1 MLTTV
6 PAWRAA
12 MADFVRP
19 AGWLLVLALWL
30 AAGGAAAQ
38 QVPAMMIAHQPGSV
52 PGLIGGQPNIAGLAF
67 VADARPAPSF
77 GFSADRWWARLA
89 AGDAPDMGVR
99 FLRLDAPSSDRI
111 AAFMQCGGEPWHA
124 LARMW
129 ARYAVF
135 RVEPARGGCS
145 LLLMEETRSTVRF
158 GVLLLTQEQLA
169 AADDSTLIGVAFGIS
184 LAVSVMT
191 GFLWAATRKTELLH
205 FIFYQGA
212 CALVIVRVWGFIPGV
227 FLTGTPRLDGVIG
240 VAGLNLWVME
250 FLAYVRCSL
259 DVRATH
265 PRLDRFCG
273 IFGVTTLAAVAGEAL
288 GARFQWPV
296 TLADM
301 TGGLVCWLLVVAVR
315 WHAGRR
321 RALQQLLGFSPTIF
335 CFALFMASLRG
346 QAQLTDVRSLFL
358 LGQIGSTLALGLWM
372 AQAFKE
378 DRDARE
384 AMLSNT
390 VHELQSNRA
399 ELERYQGD
407 LETMVSVRTAELQ
420 RAVQNERAIVDQQR
434 DFTAMIGH
442 EFRTPLAVI
451 DGQARRIGRG
461 GMEDDLL
468 RRSREIRGAVRDMI
482 GLMDGLL
489 FHARSDSGM
498 AEYRWETVDIGDLLQ
513 RAIGGAVP
521 RERLSDLRVAEIAPA
536 GCRADPALLTTAI
549 GNIIANAVKYSP
561 AGSPVTVAAAERGGS
576 IDITV
581 ADRGSG
587 IAPEELEAIFAR
599 FQRGSNALTTIGS
612 GLGLYVARQII
623 EGHGGTIAVASER
636 GAGSVFTLR
645 LPRVPGQARV
655 APAAAWSEAT

>member
-1 MLTTV
+1 L
-6 PAWRAA
+6 
-12 MADFVRP
+12 
-19 AGWLLVLALWL
+19 
-30 AAGGAAAQ
+30 
-38 QVPAMMIAHQPGSV
+38 
-52 PGLIGGQPNIAGLAF
+52 
-67 VADARPAPSF
+67 
-77 GFSADRWWARLA
+77 
-89 AGDAPDMGVR
+89 R
-99 FLRLDAPSSDRI
+99 FLRLDAPASDRI
-111 AAFMQCGGEPWHA
+111 AAFMQCGAAPWHA
-124 LARMW
+124 LTRIL

-135 RVEPARGGCS
+135 RIEPAGAGCT

-158 GVLLLTQEQLA
+158 GMRLLTQEELA
-169 AADDSTLIGVAFGIS
+169 ASDDSTLIGVAFGIS

-191 GFLWAATRKTELLH
+191 GFLWVATRKIELLH
-205 FIFYQGA
+205 FICYQ
-212 CALVIVRVWGFIPGV
+212 CAGVLVILRVWGFIPGI
-227 FLTGTPRLDGVIG
+227 FLAGAPRLDGVLG
-240 VAGLNLWVME
+240 VAGLNLWVFE
-250 FLAYVRCSL
+250 FLAYVRHSL
-259 DVRATH
+259 DLPAAN
-265 PRLDRFCG
+265 PRLDRFSLVLG
-273 IFGVTTLAAVAGEAL
+273 ASVAVAVAGEVL
-288 GARFQWPV
+288 GLRFQWPLTV
-296 TLADM
+296 ANM
-301 TGGLVCWLLVVAVR
+301 SGGLACWLVVVALR
-315 WHAGRR
+315 WHSGKR
-321 RALQQLLGFSPTIF
+321 RALQQLLGFSPTIG
-335 CFALFMASLRG
+335 CFVLFVASLHG
-346 QAQLTDVRSLFL
+346 HAQLTDVRSLFL

-372 AQAFKE
+372 AQSFKE

-407 LETMVSVRTAELQ
+407 LETMVSARTAELQ

-489 FHARSDSGM
+489 FHARSDAGM
-498 AEYRWETVDIGDLLQ
+498 AEYRWETVIIADLLQ
-513 RAIGGAVP
+513 RAIASAVP
-521 RERLSDLRVAEIAPA
+521 RERLPDVRLAETAAA

-549 GNIIANAVKYSP
+549 GNIIANAVKYSA
-561 AGSPVTVAAAERGGS
+561 AGSPITIAAAEHGSS

-599 FQRGSNALTTIGS
+599 FQRGSNALTSIGS

-623 EGHGGTIAVASER
+623 EGHGGTIAVASEP

-645 LPRVPGQARV
+645 LPRVPGHAKP
-655 APAAAWSEAT
+655 ATAAAAWSDVP

>member
-1 MLTTV
+1 MHMKRV
-6 PAWRAA
+6 
-12 MADFVRP
+12 
-19 AGWLLVLALWL
+19 LLLLLGLMIGSVT
-30 AAGGAAAQ
+30 GAEAQ
-38 QVPAMMIAHQPGSV
+38 HVPAMMFAHQPQSV
-52 PGLIGGQPNIAGLAF
+52 PELVDGQPNIAALTF
-67 VADARPAPSF
+67 TADPRPAPSF
-77 GFSADRWWARLA
+77 GFSTDRWWARLP
-89 AGDAPDMGVR
+89 AGPASAMEMR
-99 FLRLDAPSSDRI
+99 FLRLDAPSSDLI
-111 AAFMQCGGEPWHA
+111 AAFMQCGDAPWHA
-124 LARMW
+124 LPRIR

-135 RVEPARGGCS
+135 RVEPNPGCT

-158 GVLLLTQEQLA
+158 GVLLLTQEELA
-169 AADDSTLIGVAFGIS
+169 SFDDSTLIGVAFGIS
-184 LAVSVMT
+184 LAVSAMT
-191 GFLWAATRKTELLH
+191 GFLWAATRKIELLH
-205 FIFYQGA
+205 FIFYQCA
-212 CALVIVRVWGFIPGV
+212 CVMVIVRVWGFVPGV
-227 FLTGTPRLDGVIG
+227 FLAGTPRLDGMIG
-240 VAGLNLWVME
+240 VAGLNLWVFE
-250 FLAYVRCSL
+250 FLAYVRHAL
-259 DVRATH
+259 DLRAMH
-265 PRLDRFCG
+265 PRLDRCCLV
-273 IFGVTTLAAVAGEAL
+273 FGVTTAAAIAGEAF
-288 GARFQWPV
+288 GARFQWPL

-301 TGGLVCWLLVVAVR
+301 TGGLLCWLLVAAVR
-315 WHAGRR
+315 WHAVPR
-321 RALQQLLGFSPTIF
+321 RAMQQLLGFSPTIG
-335 CFALFMASLRG
+335 CFALFIASLHG
-346 QAQLTDVRSLFL
+346 NAQLTDVRSLFL

-372 AQAFKE
+372 AQSFKE

-384 AMLSNT
+384 ATLSDT

-407 LETMVSVRTAELQ
+407 LETMVCARTAELQ

-489 FHARSDSGM
+489 FHARSDAGM
-498 AEYRWETVDIGDLLQ
+498 AEYRWETIDIGELLR
-513 RAIGGAVP
+513 RAIASAVP
-521 RERLSDLRVAEIAPA
+521 RERLADVHLAGIAPA

-549 GNIIANAVKYSP
+549 GNILANAIKYSQ
-561 AGSPVTVAAAERGGS
+561 AGSPVTIAAAEHGSS

-587 IAPEELEAIFAR
+587 IAPEEMEAIFAR
-599 FQRGSNALTTIGS
+599 FQRGSNALTSIGS

-645 LPRVPGQARV
+645 LPRVPGQARP
-655 APAAAWSEAT
+655 APAAAWIGMA